1 MQLSPGR
8 QALEDCSVTLGNST
22 AHRHHTEV
30 FSHHWGWKYDH
41 DRHILWLLAVS
52 GSRLC
57 FWEKHVFVGSP
68 RYYRSSII
76 AFVFLPGFYQRK
88 SVSVPLA
95 SDSSKADLSNSKEK
109 FLPPNHGRKVSYFGV
124 FLIWIQFHFH
134 FSSPITF
141 PFTHYSLP
149 SRIGAT
155 ILSAI
160 THICNFECCISAS
173 SLSNPILR
181 VGCFASMCY
190 SPLKPKPNPI
200 HTPATL
206 RVAFL
211 LLAFPAPFRASQK

>member
-1 MQLSPGR
+1 MVHFSSLESPSHPMCGITDHPSSLLCFCR
-8 QALEDCSVTLGNST
+8 DFIRGKVSVFRLLLILQKQIYQTQRRNFCPQT
-22 AHRHHTEV
+22 TEE
-30 FSHHWGWKYDH
+30 
-41 DRHILWLLAVS
+41 RCHILV
-52 GSRLC
+52 
-57 FWEKHVFVGSP
+57 
-68 RYYRSSII
+68 Y
-76 AFVFLPGFYQRK
+76 
-88 SVSVPLA
+88 
-95 SDSSKADLSNSKEK
+95 
-109 FLPPNHGRKVSYFGV
+109 

-190 SPLKPKPNPI
+190 SPLKPKPIPHTCYFEGCVSASSLSRPI
-200 HTPATL
+200 SSLAEVHPAVL
-206 RVAFL
+206 QRFL
-211 LLAFPAPFRASQK
+211 S